1 MKIVNNFT
9 GRNNHVANYTIHC
22 EGHTVQMINDKWI
35 IDGVQMTMD
44 EMIAKGIATKEGDSR
59 GGKTTNIVVNGNVE
73 RIDGNINM
81 LGVKGDVK
89 KISTNN
95 GDITINGNVDGDV
108 ETHYGNITCGNV
120 VGDVSTHFG
129 DIYRK

>member
-1 MKIVNNFT
+1 M

-73 RIDGNINM
+73 CIDGNINM

-89 KISTNN
+89 ENLRIMGISLLMVMWMAMWRL
-95 GDITINGNVDGDV
+95 IMAISPVAM
-108 ETHYGNITCGNV
+108 
-120 VGDVSTHFG
+120 
-129 DIYRK
+129 